1 MRMWR
6 ILRDRLRALFGRDR
20 VAGEIH
26 DELAHH
32 EALLAERLEREGRP
46 PDAARREARRR
57 LGNRAVLQDAGY
69 DVRGGGRLEA
79 VWQDATYGARV
90 LRASPGFALVAVL
103 TLALGIG
110 ANTAIFSV
118 AAGVLLRP
126 LPFPDAD
133 RLAMI
138 WMDNTRIELREDWHS
153 YPNYEDYRDGSR
165 TFADMA
171 VFNRGS
177 WTLTGDGEPER
188 LTGAHGSANL
198 AAVLGVPPALGRWFT
213 PAEEDAGTR
222 VVVLSHGFWQRRFGG
237 RADVLGRTIE
247 LSARSTEIV
256 GVMPE
261 DFHFPSP
268 ETQLWVPTNTGPGAR
283 TNRDAIWLQVVGR
296 LQPGVTVAQAQADLA
311 RVNAGLVERFPDQQ
325 GYGVLVVD
333 LHEQIVGRV
342 RPAILVLLAAVGFVL
357 LIACTNVAN
366 LLLARASSRE
376 RELALRAA
384 IGAGRGRLVRQLL
397 TESLLLAALGGAAGL
412 VVGWAG
418 LEALVRLAP
427 SDLPRLQA
435 IAIDGRVLAFT
446 AGAALL
452 TGVLFGLAPALSVAR
467 VDPGRTLK
475 DGGRGATGPGGA
487 LRRGLVVVEVALAV
501 VLLVGA
507 GLMLRSF
514 VALQQ
519 VDLGMRTDRVLTARV
534 ALLGERY
541 EPPAPR
547 VEFFREFVERAEA
560 LPGVEG
566 AAAIGTVFLSA
577 TPNSANF
584 SIDGR
589 PDFTPEEQIEV
600 PIDSITPNYFEVMD
614 VPLVGGRYFD
624 ARDTEASTPV
634 VIVNEAMARRFWSG
648 EDPVGRRI
656 KYGRSSSQAP
666 WMTIV
671 GVVADTRRTGYESAV
686 RPETYLP
693 QSQGT
698 EFAMTL
704 VVRTSGEPEAALAP
718 LRGVLRD
725 MDPAVA
731 LQAPGPL
738 ADRVRE
744 MTAGRR
750 LNTSLLTAFAAVAA
764 LLAGVGIYGVIAHAV
779 ERRRREL
786 GVRVALGA
794 SASRIL
800 GLVLREGLALAAAG
814 LAAGLL
820 AAFALSRF
828 LASLLYEVSAT
839 DPATFAA
846 IAGLAVLVACAAS
859 LVPAVRALR
868 VDPVTALRAE

>member
-1 MRMWR
+1 
-6 ILRDRLRALFGRDR
+6 
-20 VAGEIH
+20 
-26 DELAHH
+26 
-32 EALLAERLEREGRP
+32 
-46 PDAARREARRR
+46 
-57 LGNRAVLQDAGY
+57 
-69 DVRGGGRLEA
+69 
-79 VWQDATYGARV
+79 
-90 LRASPGFALVAVL
+90 
-103 TLALGIG
+103 
-110 ANTAIFSV
+110 
-118 AAGVLLRP
+118 
-126 LPFPDAD
+126 
-133 RLAMI
+133 
-138 WMDNTRIELREDWHS
+138 
-153 YPNYEDYRDGSR
+153 
-165 TFADMA
+165 
-171 VFNRGS
+171 
-177 WTLTGDGEPER
+177 
-188 LTGAHGSANL
+188 
-198 AAVLGVPPALGRWFT
+198 
-213 PAEEDAGTR
+213 
-222 VVVLSHGFWQRRFGG
+222 
-237 RADVLGRTIE
+237 
-247 LSARSTEIV
+247 
-256 GVMPE
+256 
-261 DFHFPSP
+261 
-268 ETQLWVPTNTGPGAR
+268 
-283 TNRDAIWLQVVGR
+283 
-296 LQPGVTVAQAQADLA
+296 
-311 RVNAGLVERFPDQQ
+311 
-325 GYGVLVVD
+325 
-333 LHEQIVGRV
+333 
-342 RPAILVLLAAVGFVL
+342 
-357 LIACTNVAN
+357 
-366 LLLARASSRE
+366 
-376 RELALRAA
+376 
-384 IGAGRGRLVRQLL
+384 
-397 TESLLLAALGGAAGL
+397 
-412 VVGWAG
+412 
-418 LEALVRLAP
+418 
-427 SDLPRLQA
+427 
-435 IAIDGRVLAFT
+435 
-446 AGAALL
+446 
-452 TGVLFGLAPALSVAR
+452 
-467 VDPGRTLK
+467 
-475 DGGRGATGPGGA
+475 
-487 LRRGLVVVEVALAV
+487 VALAV